1 MSVDRSNRREVRNP
15 ALKLPAAQRLG
26 DLPPEARAALRALL
40 VDLRLQALAEAET
53 CWRRHKGP
61 MAAYHK
67 AVGVY
72 AGHFAR
78 LLKG

>member
-1 MSVDRSNRREVRNP
+1 MTADRSARREVRNP
-15 ALKLPAAQRLG
+15 ALKLPAARAMAE
-26 DLPPEARAALRALL
+26 LPPEAREALRAAL
-40 VDLRLQALAEAET
+40 VDLRVQALAEADK
-53 CWRRHKGP
+53 CWRKHKGP

-78 LLKG
+78 VLK